1 VEPQSLAREGHVAQ
15 SQDSDRIIIEVPPG
29 RAKDV
34 TIVEKESKISD
45 ITVRVRRERKAVNP
59 IHVGVI
65 TK

>member
-1 VEPQSLAREGHVAQ
+1 MPQ

-34 TIVEKESKISD
+34 TVVEKESKVSD
-45 ITVRVRRERKAVNP
+45 ITVRVRRERKATNP
-59 IHVGVI
+59 IHIGVI

>member
-1 VEPQSLAREGHVAQ
+1 MAQ
-15 SQDSDRIIIEVPPG
+15 SQDPDRIVIEVPPG
-29 RAKDV
+29 RAQHV
-34 TIVEKESKISD
+34 TVVEKESTSAD